1 MPRSLADET
10 IIAGVDGNTCPP
22 VPENFCATLYEG
34 GDCGGWALNIG
45 RGYTEL
51 PHAKKNEAESV
62 VLRAGCRLIGALLK
76 TNSIS
81 GARARAFVVLRVN
94 PPSSGYDKPIGWPGA
109 RTTTFDAAD
118 GLVLKL
124 KDNQLGN
131 GIDAVSCYC

>member
-34 GDCGGWALNIG
+34 GDCDGWALNIG

-62 VLRAGCRLIGALLK
+62 VLRAGCKLIGALLK
-76 TNSIS
+76 TNTIS
-81 GARARAFVVLRVN
+81 ARAFVLRRTFLRLRQTDRMAGGPN
-94 PPSSGYDKPIGWPGA
+94 YDIRRRGRA
-109 RTTTFDAAD
+109 RLEAE
-118 GLVLKL
+118 G
-124 KDNQLGN
+124 
-131 GIDAVSCYC
+131 